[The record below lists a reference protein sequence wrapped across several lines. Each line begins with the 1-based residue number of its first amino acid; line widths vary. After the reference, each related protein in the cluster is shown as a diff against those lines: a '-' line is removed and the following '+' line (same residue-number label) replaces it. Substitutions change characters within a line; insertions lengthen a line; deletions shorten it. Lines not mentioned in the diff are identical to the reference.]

1 MSVETPSEPK
11 GRILV
16 VDDEEL
22 VGRLLEYLLTDTG
35 YVVHRATGFEQA
47 RQLMADEAVD
57 LVTLDIRMPGVIG
70 LEALSWLR
78 QHHPEVGVVMATGL
92 DSLDLVI
99 EAMRL
104 GAYSYMVKPFH
115 MDLVAREIER
125 AMERQR
131 LVAENRAHQQHLEQ
145 RVAEQTQ
152 QLREAY
158 ARLERQVRE
167 LEGRDQLVRC
177 QLEGPTHAQ
186 AGELVL
192 QVLHQVLAVDLA
204 LLVRVE
210 GEEAHLA
217 GVLGPG
223 GQVRVDDLGP
233 EVANWH
239 DPLQL
244 TRRVARTRE
253 SFNDP
258 GRGTAMPLVYQDEV
272 LAVLWVRGLEAEE
285 HRDARNVLWRLGQA
299 SAPVLWAA
307 RVKEELDSGR
317 LQVDE
322 LLKLQ

>member
-1 MSVETPSEPK
+1 MPVETPSQPK

-22 VGRLLEYLLTDTG
+22 VGRLLEYVLADAG
-35 YVVHRATGFEQA
+35 YVVHRATGFDQA
-47 RQLMADEAVD
+47 RQSMAADAVD
-57 LVTLDIRMPGVIG
+57 LVTLDIRMPGVTG
-70 LEALSWLR
+70 LEALSWFR
-78 QHHPEVGVVMATGL
+78 QHHPDVGVVMATGL
-92 DSLDLVI
+92 DSIDLVL

-104 GAYSYMVKPFH
+104 GAYSYMIKPFH
-115 MDLVAREIER
+115 MDLVTREIER

-177 QLEGPTHAQ
+177 QLEGPSHAQ

-192 QVLHQVLAVDLA
+192 QVLHRVLAVDAA
-204 LLVRVE
+204 LLVRVDGDE
-210 GEEAHLA
+210 VRVA

-223 GQVRVDDLGP
+223 GQVRVDDLGA
-233 EVANWH
+233 EAADWR

-244 TRRVARTRE
+244 ARRVARTRA

-258 GRGTAMPLVYQDEV
+258 GQGTAMPLVYQDEV
-272 LAVLWVRGLEAEE
+272 LAVLWARGLDAEDY
-285 HRDARNVLWRLGQA
+285 RDARNVLWRLGQA